1 MDQRL
6 AFVLEAKKAES
17 SFAELC
23 RIYEI
28 SRPTGYELV
37 RRYEKEGP
45 VGLLDRSR
53 APHESPQAIGER
65 VEAAILEAR
74 GKHPRWGP
82 RKLKAWL
89 AAQKPGSQWPAHSS
103 IGELLRRHGLTVP
116 QKRRRRTPPSEQ
128 PFGECD
134 QSNAVWCID
143 FKGWFQTGDGE
154 KCNPLTLTDAYSRYL
169 LRCQVVDQTDGKR
182 VQPVLEAAF
191 REYGLPLAIRSDNGA
206 PFASRGLM
214 GLSRL
219 SIWWIKLGIVPERI
233 VPGKPQQN
241 GRHERMH
248 LTLLQETAL
257 PPERTLRGQQR
268 KFDSFR
274 REFNE
279 ERPHEALSMKTPA
292 SLYQPSSRPYP
303 ARTPIIE
310 YPSAQTVR
318 KVHERGVIFWK
329 HEPVFLSETL
339 RGEHVGL
346 EAIDERRWKVYFA
359 HLELGVFDSH
369 KLQFSPAVQGRRRK
383 RKHRWGTE
391 KEVAEEGKQHV

>member
-6 AFVLEAKKAES
+6 TFVVAAKKAEL

-37 RRYEKEGP
+37 RRYEKEGLG
-45 VGLLDRSR
+45 GLIDRSR
-53 APHESPQAIGER
+53 APHESPQSIGEK

-74 GKHPRWGP
+74 EKHPRWGP

-89 AAQKPGSQWPAHSS
+89 AARKPESQWPAHSS

-169 LRCQVVDQTDGKR
+169 LRCQVVEQADGER
-182 VQPVLEAAF
+182 VKPVLEAAF
-191 REYGLPLAIRSDNGA
+191 REYGLPRAIRSDNGA

-268 KFDSFR
+268 KFDWFR

-292 SLYQPSSRPYP
+292 SLYRPSCRAYP

-318 KVHERGVIFWK
+318 RVQKRGQIFWK

-339 RGEHVGL
+339 MGEQVGL
-346 EAIDERRWKVYFA
+346 EAIDERHWKVFFA
-359 HLELGVFDSH
+359 HLKLGVFDSY
-369 KLQFSPAVQGRRRK
+369 KLRFHPAVQGRRRQ
-383 RKHRWGTE
+383 RKGPAEPETE
-391 KEVAEEGKQHV
+391 TGRTTKGAL